1 MHIPLGPVNIFRIL
15 PSRIIV
21 LAPSTGLSSLWIR
34 ITYSG
39 RCPTSIKATR
49 GALSAENA
57 VSRGGRAALT
67 SGHQGAPVFGSREA
81 WKETKNGEWV
91 GRSKASADLGSS

>member
-1 MHIPLGPVNIFRIL
+1 MRAIE
-15 PSRIIV
+15 
-21 LAPSTGLSSLWIR
+21 
-34 ITYSG
+34 TYSG

-49 GALSAENA
+49 GALSAEKA

-81 WKETKNGEWV
+81 WKETKNGELESA
-91 GRSKASADLGSS
+91 GRSKASADLGSL

>member
-1 MHIPLGPVNIFRIL
+1 MW
-15 PSRIIV
+15 IIE
-21 LAPSTGLSSLWIR
+21 
-34 ITYSG
+34 TYSG

-49 GALSAENA
+49 GALSAEKA

-81 WKETKNGEWV
+81 WKETKNGELESV
-91 GRSKASADLGSS
+91 GRSKASADLGSL